1 MTRETAGLDPAREGV
16 QDLATLLEYVKAQ
29 RGFDFTGYKR
39 ATLERRVEKRIVA
52 VGEET
57 FGGYARYLDEH
68 EEEFAELFNTI
79 LINVTTFF
87 RDPEAWAY
95 LRDEIVPRLL
105 DEKADDEPI
114 RLWSAGCASGEEAF
128 SLAIVFCEAVGDE
141 GFRDRVKIYATDL
154 DEAALSLARHAVYT
168 QKELEEVSD
177 SLRQR
182 YFEKVDDSRWQ
193 FRADLRR
200 SVIFGKLDLLQDA
213 PISRIDLIAA
223 RNTLMYFGPEA
234 QTRVLANLHFA
245 LNPNG
250 FLFLGKS
257 EMLLS
262 RSRLFVPVELKRRVF
277 AKVPATSIR
286 TRLREM
292 IQSGD
297 GVSPARVGDNAD
309 LRAAAIESMP
319 LAQIVIDEA
328 GTLALANALARKL
341 FILSQADIGRP
352 LQDLELSYR
361 PVELRSQIERVYEQH
376 HPVAVRDVE
385 WALGR
390 EPRWFDVHISA
401 LHGADGTLI
410 GTGVTFSDVTRSRS
424 LQEAAEQSQERL
436 ETAYEELQATAEE
449 LETTNEELQSTNEE
463 LETTN
468 EELQSTNEELET
480 MNEELQSTNEELE
493 TINDELRLRTEE
505 LNHVNA
511 FLESILT
518 SLRTAVVVLDG
529 DLRVQAWNDHATE
542 LWGLSGDE
550 VIGEHFLNVDIGL
563 PVEHVA
569 AMLRA
574 SLASGDEA
582 AVELDA
588 TNRRGRKIRCLVTC
602 SPLRGPAGETRG
614 VIVQMEERLAAEE

>member
-1 MTRETAGLDPAREGV
+1 MTHETAGLDPAREAV
-16 QDLATLLEYVKAQ
+16 QDLDTLLEYVKAQ

-39 ATLERRVEKRIVA
+39 ATLERRVEKRIQA
-52 VGEET
+52 VGEDG
-57 FGGYARYLDEH
+57 FDGYARYLQEH
-68 EEEFAELFNTI
+68 DEEFVELFNTI

-95 LRDEIVPRLL
+95 LRDEILTRLL
-105 DEKADDEPI
+105 EEKPDDEPI

-128 SLAIVFCEAVGDE
+128 SLAIVFCEAMGDE
-141 GFRDRVKIYATDL
+141 AFRDRVKIYATDL
-154 DEAALSLARHAVYT
+154 DEAALSLGRHAVYA

-177 SLRQR
+177 SLRER
-182 YFEKVDDSRWQ
+182 YFERVDGSRWQ

-200 SVIFGKLDLLQDA
+200 SVIFGKHDLIQDA

-234 QTRVLANLHFA
+234 QTRVLANFHFA
-245 LNPNG
+245 LNPHG

-277 AKVPATSIR
+277 AKVPATSMR
-286 TRLREM
+286 ARLREM

-309 LRAAAIESMP
+309 LRGATIESMP

-328 GTLALANALARKL
+328 GTLALANAQARKL

-361 PVELRSQIERVYEQH
+361 PVELRSLIDRVYEQH
-376 HPVAVRDVE
+376 HPVALRDLE
-385 WALGR
+385 WTLGR

-401 LHGADGTLI
+401 LHGTDGTLI
-410 GTGVTFSDVTRSRS
+410 GTGITFSVVTRFRS
-424 LQEAAEQSQERL
+424 LQESAQQSQERL
-436 ETAYEELQATAEE
+436 ETAFEELQSTSEE
-449 LETTNEELQSTNEE
+449 LETT
-463 LETTN
+463 
-468 EELQSTNEELET
+468 
-480 MNEELQSTNEELE
+480 NEELQSTNEELE
-493 TINDELRLRTEE
+493 TINDELRLRTDE
-505 LNHVNA
+505 LNQVNA
-511 FLESILT
+511 FLESILG

-542 LWGLSGDE
+542 LWGLRSEE
-550 VIGEHFLNVDIGL
+550 VIGEHFLNLDVGL
-563 PVEHVA
+563 PVAHVA
-569 AMLRA
+569 GVLRA
-574 SLASGDEA
+574 SLASGDEG
-582 AVELDA
+582 VIELDA

-602 SPLRGPAGETRG
+602 SPLCGPTGEARG
-614 VIVQMEERLAAEE
+614 VIVQMEERGAAEE